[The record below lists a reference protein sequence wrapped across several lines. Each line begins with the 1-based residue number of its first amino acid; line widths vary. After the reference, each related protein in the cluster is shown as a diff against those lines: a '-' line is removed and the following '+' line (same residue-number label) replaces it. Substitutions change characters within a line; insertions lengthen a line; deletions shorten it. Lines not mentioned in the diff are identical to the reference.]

1 MVIIMASITRRAA
14 RECALKALYSFCF
27 NKEADP
33 SMHFA
38 LICAE
43 GEIPANDF
51 AASLFC
57 GTQEHLTEIDGK
69 IEEHAKG
76 WKLERISRMS
86 LSILRLCTYEL
97 MFTDVPRPVA
107 LNEAVELAK
116 RYDTD
121 EAPAFING
129 VLNSVARSLGD
140 SQK

>member
-1 MVIIMASITRRAA
+1 MASITRRAA

-43 GEIPANDF
+43 GEIPTNDF

-57 GTQEHLTEIDGK
+57 GTVEHLSEIDKK
-69 IEEHAKG
+69 IEEHTKG
-76 WKLERISRMS
+76 WSLERISRMS
-86 LSILRLCTYEL
+86 LSILRLCSYEL
-97 MFTDVPRPVA
+97 MYTAVPKPVA

-116 RYDTD
+116 NYDTD
-121 EAPAFING
+121 EAPGFING
-129 VLNSVARSLGD
+129 ILNSIAKNVGETA
-140 SQK
+140 K

>member
-1 MVIIMASITRRAA
+1 
-14 RECALKALYSFCF
+14 
-27 NKEADP
+27 
-33 SMHFA
+33 MHFA

-43 GEIPANDF
+43 GELPANDF

-57 GTQEHLTEIDGK
+57 GTQEHLTEIDAK

-116 RYDTD
+116 KYGND
-121 EAPAFING
+121 ASSGFVNG
-129 VLNSVARSLGD
+129 VLAKVMA
-140 SQK
+140 K

>member
-1 MVIIMASITRRAA
+1 
-14 RECALKALYSFCF
+14 
-27 NKEADP
+27 
-33 SMHFA
+33 MHFA

>member
-1 MVIIMASITRRAA
+1 MASITRRAA

-27 NKEADP
+27 NKDADP
-33 SMHFA
+33 NMHFA

-43 GEIPANDF
+43 GEIPTNDF

-57 GTQEHLTEIDGK
+57 GTQEHLEEIDRK

-76 WKLERISRMS
+76 WKLERLSRMT
-86 LSILRLCTYEL
+86 LSVLRLCTYEL
-97 MFTDVPRPVA
+97 MFTSVPKPVA

-116 RYDTD
+116 AYDTD

-129 VLNSVARSLGD
+129 ILNAVARGLGD
-140 SQK
+140 SGK

>member
-1 MVIIMASITRRAA
+1 MASITRRAA

-27 NKEADP
+27 NQDADP
-33 SMHFA
+33 DMHFA

-51 AASLFC
+51 AASLFR
-57 GTQEHLTEIDGK
+57 GTQAHLNEIDGK

-76 WKLERISRMS
+76 WKLERLARMT

-97 MFTDVPRPVA
+97 MFTDVPKPVA

-116 RYDTD
+116 SYDTD
-121 EAPAFING
+121 EAPAFVNG

-140 SQK
+140 SKK

>member
-1 MVIIMASITRRAA
+1 M
-14 RECALKALYSFCF
+14 
-27 NKEADP
+27 D
-33 SMHFA
+33 
-38 LICAE
+38 
-43 GEIPANDF
+43 
-51 AASLFC
+51 
-57 GTQEHLTEIDGK
+57 EIDRK

-86 LSILRLCTYEL
+86 LSVLRLCTYEL
-97 MFTDVPRPVA
+97 MFTDVPKPVA